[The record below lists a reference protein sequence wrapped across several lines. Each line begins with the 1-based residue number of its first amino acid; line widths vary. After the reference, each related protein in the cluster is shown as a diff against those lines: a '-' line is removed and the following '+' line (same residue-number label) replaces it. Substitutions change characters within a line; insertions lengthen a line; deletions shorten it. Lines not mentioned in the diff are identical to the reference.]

1 MLNTS
6 VAAIIST
13 ISGLLEAGTRPWV
26 KPWDGGTGLTG
37 MPLRHNGVEF
47 TGSNRFWLMLKN
59 LEHSSPYWLTYK
71 QAQELGGQVRKGEKS
86 CHALLATTSVKEKPE
101 ASDGE
106 MDVRR
111 FYKTYPVF
119 NADQIEDLP
128 SNFYPTTIVANK
140 TAHEITAEALALR
153 QKLDRFPITRIVG
166 NSAYYSPAQD
176 LICLP
181 PAADF
186 HTLQDAFATELHE
199 LIHATGANHRTGR
212 RQALKEKK
220 WTSGETYYA
229 YEELVAELG
238 SIIASYWLGI
248 PPNQSVMENHASYL
262 ASWSSLMTDRPTS
275 FLTASHMAEQA
286 AQYLMKTIGEAPAN
300 DDELIEEAA

>member
-1 MLNTS
+1 MLNAS

-13 ISGLLEAGTRPWV
+13 ITGMLEAGTRPWV
-26 KPWDGGTGLTG
+26 KPWDAGTAPLG
-37 MPLRHNGVEF
+37 MPLRHNGMEF
-47 TGSNRFWLMLKN
+47 TGSNRFWLMLKSI
-59 LEHSSPYWLTYK
+59 EYSSPYWLTYK
-71 QAQELGGQVRKGEKS
+71 QAKELGGQVRKGEKS
-86 CHALLATTSVKEKPE
+86 CHALLATTSLKEKQDG
-101 ASDGE
+101 SNGE

-119 NADQIEDLP
+119 NADQIENLP
-128 SNFYPTTIVANK
+128 SHFYPGTILTNK
-140 TAHEITAEALALR
+140 TPHEISAETLELR

-166 NSAYYSPAQD
+166 KSAYYSPAQD

-181 PAADF
+181 PTADF

-212 RQALKEKK
+212 RQALKDKK
-220 WTSGETYYA
+220 WSSGETHYA

-262 ASWSSLMTDRPTS
+262 ASWSNLMTDRPTS
-275 FLTASHMAEQA
+275 FLTASHLAEQA
-286 AQYLMKTIGEAPAN
+286 AQYLMKAIGEAAAN
-300 DDELIEEAA
+300 DDEVIEEAA